1 MTPATTS
8 KPTPV
13 SCLDDLV
20 PSVGAGGGRGRRG
33 RGGRRRRRGGRRRGR
48 GLWRGRSLGL
58 GRRLGLWGS
67 LGLGRGFGL
76 GGLLGRGWGR
86 GGLGLGFGRGRGVG
100 RGFAL
105 RLEVADITGLERGR
119 RLGGGKEGDARGDR
133 AEHVAA
139 SQRCPRIVRFRT
151 LRSVAPDDG
160 GGSRGADAGARG
172 GGATREER
180 VGGGDDGHSDSTSW
194 PVKLWPNAAS
204 NADVICLGFQLNKR
218 GKVKPLF
225 YCYCLL
231 IHFEINEAHDE
242 SPTARSLDLR

>member
-1 MTPATTS
+1 MGG
-8 KPTPV
+8 
-13 SCLDDLV
+13 
-20 PSVGAGGGRGRRG
+20 GAGGGGVG
-33 RGGRRRRRGGRRRGR
+33 AAFGAGAALALGAGLGFGGA
-48 GLWRGRSLGL
+48 LGL
-58 GRRLGLWGS
+58 GAGLALAVFLAGA
-67 LGLGRGFGL
+67 G
-76 GGLLGRGWGR
+76 GR

-225 YCYCLL
+225 YCNCLL

>member
-1 MTPATTS
+1 MMMAP
-8 KPTPV
+8 
-13 SCLDDLV
+13 
-20 PSVGAGGGRGRRG
+20 
-33 RGGRRRRRGGRRRGR
+33 
-48 GLWRGRSLGL
+48 
-58 GRRLGLWGS
+58 
-67 LGLGRGFGL
+67 
-76 GGLLGRGWGR
+76 
-86 GGLGLGFGRGRGVG
+86 
-100 RGFAL
+100 
-105 RLEVADITGLERGR
+105 
-119 RLGGGKEGDARGDR
+119 LGGGKEGDARGDR

-194 PVKLWPNAAS
+194 PVKLWPYAAS

-242 SPTARSLDLR
+242 SPTARSLDLRYCGPDRESPLRGSGASIGDVHSCVGAYLSRRTSHQLADTSPNVRARETTRDTEDDLPANPRRPKFQRHRHFVKSHDEGSRVSRRPPPRRVSPTR